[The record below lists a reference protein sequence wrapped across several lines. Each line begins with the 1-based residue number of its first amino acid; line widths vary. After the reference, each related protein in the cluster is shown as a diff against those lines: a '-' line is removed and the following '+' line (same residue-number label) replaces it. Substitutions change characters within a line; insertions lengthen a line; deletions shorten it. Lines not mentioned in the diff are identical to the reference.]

1 MKQLKRKIPAEV
13 LEEIFPQKLSK
24 LRASKWIYSRL
35 KQQILS
41 GEFKRGQ
48 RLLREEIAQDFN
60 VSETIVSVAFS
71 QLKKDG
77 LIVVKGGVG
86 SFVA

>member
-1 MKQLKRKIPAEV
+1 M
-13 LEEIFPQKLSK
+13 LEEIFPQKLSR
-24 LRASKWIYSRL
+24 LRASKWVYSRL

-48 RLLREEIAQDFN
+48 RLFREEIAQNFN
-60 VSETIVSVAFS
+60 VSDTIVSRAFS
-71 QLKKDG
+71 QLEKNG
-77 LIVVKGGVG
+77 LILVKGGVG

>member
-1 MKQLKRKIPAEV
+1 MKQSKGRIAAEV
-13 LEEIFPQKLSK
+13 LEEIFPQKLGR
-24 LRASKWIYSRL
+24 LRASEWVYSRL
-35 KQQILS
+35 KHQILS

-48 RLLREEIAQDFN
+48 RLLREEIAQNFN
-60 VSETIVSVAFS
+60 VSETIVTRAFS

-77 LIVVKGGVG
+77 LIIIKGGVG

>member
-1 MKQLKRKIPAEV
+1 MRQSNRRIPAQV
-13 LEEIFPQKLSK
+13 LKEIFPQKLSR
-24 LRASKWIYSRL
+24 LRASEWVCSRL

-48 RLLREEIAQDFN
+48 RLLREEIAQSFN
-60 VSETIVSVAFS
+60 VSETIVSGAFS

-77 LIVVKGGVG
+77 LIIIKGGVG

>member
-1 MKQLKRKIPAEV
+1 MKQSKSRIPTEV
-13 LEEIFPQKLSK
+13 LEEIFPKQLRRS
-24 LRASKWIYSRL
+24 RASEWVYSRL

-41 GEFKRGQ
+41 EEFKKGQ
-48 RLLREEIAQDFN
+48 RLLREEIAQNFN
-60 VSETIVSVAFS
+60 VSETNVTRALS

-77 LIVVKGGVG
+77 LIIIKGGVG

>member
-1 MKQLKRKIPAEV
+1 MKQSKGRIPAGV
-13 LEEIFPQKLSK
+13 LEEIFPQKLSR
-24 LRASKWIYSRL
+24 LRASKWVYSRL

-48 RLLREEIAQDFN
+48 RLFREEIAQNFN
-60 VSETIVSVAFS
+60 VSETIVSGAFS
-71 QLKKDG
+71 QLKKDR
-77 LIVVKGGVG
+77 LIIIRGGVG

>member
-1 MKQLKRKIPAEV
+1 MKQSKGRIPAGV
-13 LEEIFPQKLSK
+13 LEEIFPQKLSR
-24 LRASKWIYSRL
+24 LRASKWVYSRL

-48 RLLREEIAQDFN
+48 RLFREEIAQNFN
-60 VSETIVSVAFS
+60 VSDTIVSRAFS
-71 QLKKDG
+71 QLEKNG
-77 LIVVKGGVG
+77 LILVKGGVG

>member
-1 MKQLKRKIPAEV
+1 M
-13 LEEIFPQKLSK
+13 LEEIFPQKLSR
-24 LRASKWIYSRL
+24 LRASEWVYSLL

-41 GEFKRGQ
+41 GEFKKEQ
-48 RLLREEIAQDFN
+48 RLLREEIAQKFN
-60 VSETIVSVAFS
+60 VSETIVTKAFS

-77 LIVVKGGVG
+77 LIIIKGGVG

>member
-1 MKQLKRKIPAEV
+1 MKQSKGRIPAEV
-13 LEEIFPQKLSK
+13 LEGIFPQKLSR
-24 LRASKWIYSRL
+24 LRASKLVYSRL

-48 RLLREEIAQDFN
+48 RLFREEIAQNFN
-60 VSETIVSVAFS
+60 VSDTIVSRAFS
-71 QLKKDG
+71 QLEKNG
-77 LIVVKGGVG
+77 LILVKGGVG